1 MYLYY
6 KNILR
11 KTCGL
16 FLFNIYIY
24 YHRFL
29 HFIGVLP
36 YSRNFGWE
44 RGTPVGRYYI
54 DQFLKEYSYLV
65 KGRCLEF
72 GDDTYKTLF
81 PGVKSYEV
89 VDITAG
95 PKVDY
100 VCDIHDAANLPK
112 NYFDSII
119 CTQVFEHLENPQ
131 KAALALFK
139 ILAPKGVVL
148 LTAPFINPIHY
159 MPTDFWRYT
168 PEGLEL
174 VLRNA
179 GFFIEHL
186 SFGGNSMV
194 GTGSL
199 LGMVT
204 EDFTKSEMDDKDPVY
219 PYNILI
225 VASKP

>member
-1 MYLYY
+1 M
-6 KNILR
+6 
-11 KTCGL
+11 
-16 FLFNIYIY
+16 
-24 YHRFL
+24 
-29 HFIGVLP
+29 
-36 YSRNFGWE
+36 
-44 RGTPVGRYYI
+44 
-54 DQFLKEYSYLV
+54 
-65 KGRCLEF
+65 
-72 GDDTYKTLF
+72 
-81 PGVKSYEV
+81 
-89 VDITAG
+89 
-95 PKVDY
+95 
-100 VCDIHDAANLPK
+100 
-112 NYFDSII
+112 
-119 CTQVFEHLENPQ
+119 ENPQ
-131 KAALALFK
+131 KAALSLFK